1 MGIDKADVRFVIHY
15 QIPKSM
21 EAFYQESG
29 RAGRDGK
36 PSTSLVYY
44 SHDDKSLMEFLIA
57 KSYLANPK
65 LYYFNTELITHT
77 NPKENRATINGVPPT
92 EALTTVLLTLFA
104 AVIY

>member
-1 MGIDKADVRFVIHY
+1 MLATIAFGMGIDKANVRFVVHY

-21 EAFYQESG
+21 ESFYQESG

-57 KSYLANPK
+57 KSYPLC
-65 LYYFNTELITHT
+65 
-77 NPKENRATINGVPPT
+77 
-92 EALTTVLLTLFA
+92 LLTHSHTL
-104 AVIY
+104 